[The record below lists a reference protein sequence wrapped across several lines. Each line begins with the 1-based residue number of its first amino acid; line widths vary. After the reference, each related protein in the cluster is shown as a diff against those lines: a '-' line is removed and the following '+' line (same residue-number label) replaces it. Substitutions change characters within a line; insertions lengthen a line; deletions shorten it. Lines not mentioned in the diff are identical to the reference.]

1 VENEICNRCG
11 RTLKDAKSKERGYGP
26 KCWKKQQH
34 EEQEADNQRIW
45 EGLSSEAKGEFY
57 G

>member
-1 VENEICNRCG
+1 MENEICNRCG

-34 EEQEADNQRIW
+34 EEQEENPKQELDYIYISN
-45 EGLSSEAKGEFY
+45 ELKS
-57 G
+57 